1 LSCDDQSPSQL
12 SHCLPP
18 PALPGP
24 ARCPFGLTPAA
35 QEPAERLRVQTK
47 PNQTTGA
54 GEDFGEN
61 LLRATEIYIHPFYA
75 IGNHDFPSMPLVCFV
90 SPYLLLPLDTMQNHC
105 YLLTERDNMQNH

>member
-1 LSCDDQSPSQL
+1 LPSASSSSWSCP
-12 SHCLPP
+12 LPLRP
-18 PALPGP
+18 YTRSAG
-24 ARCPFGLTPAA
+24 A
-35 QEPAERLRVQTK
+35 AERLRVQTK